1 MPVGRETRKGIVGRW
16 LVSRRRS
23 VPSTEAA
30 KAAWR
35 RYRQELYMDK
45 DRQPSAVIEWLHTT
59 TRIRILR
66 VAARESGTPLAG
78 G

>member
-1 MPVGRETRKGIVGRW
+1 
-16 LVSRRRS
+16 
-23 VPSTEAA
+23 
-30 KAAWR
+30 
-35 RYRQELYMDK
+35 MDK